1 MTNRCKGALV
11 WSVFSSSVL
20 VQCARARARLWLSG
34 HTLLSAGVK
43 KRERDVSGSLSGG
56 QDSPFSARSA
66 GLIMLPADEL
76 PAGTDQPAMREC
88 RCSASV
94 FRATLMRYRDARH
107 TPPPLSV
114 VLVLL
119 ET

>member
-1 MTNRCKGALV
+1 MQIRDTPFPIQCHGVKNHTTRTVPIMALEGGFIDTQLTNRCKGALV
-11 WSVFSSSVL
+11 RSVFSSSVL
-20 VQCARARARLWLSG
+20 VQGALARARLWLSG

-76 PAGTDQPAMREC
+76 QLGPISRQ
-88 RCSASV
+88 
-94 FRATLMRYRDARH
+94 
-107 TPPPLSV
+107 
-114 VLVLL
+114 
-119 ET
+119 